1 MSPSLSCREHPCC
14 CSKERNA
21 GGQAGWRGRSCS
33 TDQLQHLVM
42 AGGDSGFVVGEDPD
56 CYLEYK
62 LRDDCWSETLT
73 SSYGYKSMPYNA
85 LVALFPQPRERP
97 VS

>member
-1 MSPSLSCREHPCC
+1 
-14 CSKERNA
+14 
-21 GGQAGWRGRSCS
+21 
-33 TDQLQHLVM
+33 M

-97 VS
+97 VSWAIPPAGTWGTDTLNVPVTACSSWKTLISLSLPDDLKVS